1 MTKTV
6 VLVANTFGRTQMA
19 TNDIQLTA
27 GIRSNLLLLQQTT
40 TLLDRT
46 QLRLSTGNKINS
58 ALDGSV
64 AYFASKGL
72 NRRADDLST
81 LKDSIGQSISTLKAA
96 DTGVTAIEAFI
107 DRAQGFITQ
116 AYSNLNDD
124 AASTQLRAS
133 LSEQFD
139 SLLRQIDKAAQDS
152 QYQGKN
158 LLLGSGLR
166 LDATSSSKTATN
178 AMTGVSNARVTNVKQ
193 IDNYVIAINGDGAI
207 SANASDVA
215 NAERDRGIQNLQIG
229 GFASLTNGNLDPVT
243 IRYVGGKGKDK
254 TFTVTEGGVAVTKT
268 YTTEQWAVAK
278 STGKIL
284 SFDHKFASGTNIHF
298 DIDFDEIDN
307 VPDTYGLGTSTV
319 EKLVNVAVAATNF
332 NGVGQEITRDGMNLN
347 GQQKLANGE
356 NSFGFDSGTP
366 RVTIDERVILQAS
379 KYSEAIGLSYGN
391 ASSAIMGTAIIPTT
405 PAVSNGIANDF
416 TYTLAAS
423 ASAANFDFVTGR
435 FTGYDVTLNGPAG
448 LVTVSITAD
457 GLAVF
462 SAAADNG
469 ADVTLDLRRTG
480 LIGITT
486 AVASSAGEVDAT
498 ARSLGGAILAANVSV
513 NTISGLANNLA
524 HTLTVNVKTG
534 VSDSTFVLSDGFGG
548 TATVTGTLDS
558 AQTLTFT
565 ITGGVN
571 SGATFAFETGSLP
584 LAAETEGQITF
595 NAIGNFN
602 APDQCLFDVRAA
614 NAGETAT
621 LDTVQ
626 VTDGTDQNNLTVQ
639 LNESNTTQITVVSQN
654 VQSDGQGLA
663 IDFAQNKW
671 RDRAD
676 IDFAAATLAQAKL
689 RLQAAASSLN
699 SNLDIITVRQTYTVE
714 FVNVLAEG
722 SNKLVEADQNEEGA
736 NMLQLQTRQ
745 QLGTISLSLANQAQQ
760 AILRLF

>member
-1 MTKTV
+1 
-6 VLVANTFGRTQMA
+6 MA

-40 TLLDRT
+40 TKLDRT
-46 QLRLSTGNKINS
+46 QQRLATGNKINS
-58 ALDGSV
+58 ALDGAV

-81 LKDSIGQSISTLKAA
+81 LKDSIGQSISTIKAA
-96 DTGVTAIEAFI
+96 DTGVSAIESFI
-107 DRAQGFITQ
+107 DRAQGFITT

-124 AASTQLRAS
+124 QASIDLRAS
-133 LSEQFD
+133 LAEQFN

-152 QYQGKN
+152 AYQGKN

-178 AMTGVSNARVTNVKQ
+178 ALTGVSNTRVTNVKSA
-193 IDNYVIAINGDGAI
+193 DDYVISIEGDGAI

-229 GFASLTNGNLDPVT
+229 GFQSLTNGNLDPLS
-243 IRYVGGKGKDK
+243 IRYTGGKGKAK
-254 TFTVTEGGVAVTKT
+254 TFTVTEGGVTVTKT
-268 YTTEQWAVAK
+268 YTLDQWAVAK
-278 STGKIL
+278 STGKML
-284 SFDHKFASGTNIHF
+284 AFDHKFASGTNIHF

-307 VPDTYGLGTSTV
+307 VPDTYGLGTSVV
-319 EKLVNVAVAATNF
+319 EKLTNVAVAATNF
-332 NGVGQEITRDGMNLN
+332 NGVGQEISRDGMNLD

-366 RVTIDERVILQAS
+366 RVTIDERTILQAS
-379 KYSEAIGLSYGN
+379 KYSAAVGLSYGN
-391 ASSAIMGTAIIPTT
+391 ASGAISGAPSIATT
-405 PAVSNGIANDF
+405 PAVSTGIANDF
-416 TYTLAAS
+416 TYTLQAS

-457 GLAVF
+457 GATTFPAV
-462 SAAADNG
+462 ADNNQ
-469 ADVTLDLRRTG
+469 DVTLDLRRVG
-480 LIGITT
+480 LIGVAT
-486 AVASSAGEVDAT
+486 AVASSAGDVEAT
-498 ARSLGGAILAANVSV
+498 KRSLGGALPASNVSV
-513 NTISGLANNLA
+513 TAISGFADNLA

-558 AQTLTFT
+558 AQALSFT
-565 ITGGVN
+565 IVGGVN
-571 SGATFAFETGSLP
+571 SGATFSLNIGGTP
-584 LAAETEGQITF
+584 LTPESEGALTF
-595 NAIGNFN
+595 NAIGNFT

-614 NAGETAT
+614 NVGESAT
-621 LDTVQ
+621 LKTEQ

-639 LNESNTTQITVVSQN
+639 LNETNTTQITVVSQN
-654 VQSDGQGLA
+654 VQTDGQGLA
-663 IDFAQNKW
+663 IDFAQNGW

-676 IDFAAATLAQAKL
+676 IDFAAKTLAEAKL
-689 RLQAAASSLN
+689 RLQSAASSLN
-699 SNLDIITVRQTYTVE
+699 SNLDIITVRQNYTVE
-714 FVNVLAEG
+714 FINVLAEG
-722 SNKLVEADQNEEGA
+722 SNQLVQADQNEEGA